1 MANVKI
7 GIIDVGGGMKGI
19 YGAGIFDYL
28 IDNNVEIPYCIGVSA
43 GSANIASYLSKQSG
57 RNKKYYQEYSF
68 EKDYMSIHNYLRKGS
83 FLDLDYIYG
92 GLSNEGGKYPWD
104 YDAAMSN
111 SAEMVVVATDAKTG
125 KAVYF
130 NKNDFAKNDYG
141 MLKAYSC
148 IPIVCKPYNWK
159 GKEYFDGGISDPIP
173 IKKAFKDGCTHV
185 IVILTRPID
194 YRKKT
199 EHERFFKRLRKK
211 YPKIEEKLYTRCDL
225 YNNQL
230 EETLEKYVKNGK
242 AFVIGPDDVCNVDTL
257 KRKKSNLE
265 KLYKKGYQDGKEI
278 EKYINLIKKNKNNNS

>member
-141 MLKAYSC
+141 MLKAYSLPFQLYANH
-148 IPIVCKPYNWK
+148 II
-159 GKEYFDGGISDPIP
+159 GK
-173 IKKAFKDGCTHV
+173 
-185 IVILTRPID
+185 
-194 YRKKT
+194 
-199 EHERFFKRLRKK
+199 
-211 YPKIEEKLYTRCDL
+211 
-225 YNNQL
+225 
-230 EETLEKYVKNGK
+230 VKNILM
-242 AFVIGPDDVCNVDTL
+242 V
-257 KRKKSNLE
+257 E
-265 KLYKKGYQDGKEI
+265 
-278 EKYINLIKKNKNNNS
+278 